1 MATPAEARA
10 EAAVSAPAGFIVQP
24 GVDVLRKELGGKP
37 TAFAQWRANPVT
49 KLVIRA
55 LQGLSLH
62 PPAVLGQQD
71 ALVQY
76 GVTQGL
82 ALAVQLCVDPSLLW
96 PGMFDAGGGAPPEV
110 PDMDFGTSIDDMF
123 TPKEN

>member
-10 EAAVSAPAGFIVQP
+10 EAATSAPAGFIVQP
-24 GVDVLRKELGGKP
+24 GVDAFRKELGGKP

-96 PGMFDAGGGAPPEV
+96 PGMFDAGGGTPPEA